1 MKKNYLF
8 GSFVLFFL
16 IALTAVYG
24 LFVPGAYSRETANW
38 AAQAK
43 AQDWAD
49 LLLAAPILLTSS
61 IFAYRKSAKAYLVW
75 LGTLFFIVYS
85 FLLYAFSVHFNTM
98 FPVYMAVLG
107 LSIYFLIF
115 SLAQERHWVDKIYH
129 AENWSRKGSA
139 VLLLVSGILFYLVWG
154 KDIVANLLAG
164 TVPGNII
171 ETGLPTNGVYVIDTA
186 FCLPALIIGG
196 YRLLK
201 KRKLGYVLGG
211 GLLVFSTLMS
221 ANILLLMG
229 YSSAKGLAAET
240 PAIIVFALFTLV
252 NLIFA
257 MNYLAHIRNG

>member
-1 MKKNYLF
+1 MKKNFFF
-8 GSFVLFFL
+8 GSVVLFFL
-16 IALTAVYG
+16 ITITAVYG

-49 LLLAAPILLTSS
+49 LLLAAPIFLISAFLAYKKSS
-61 IFAYRKSAKAYLVW
+61 KAYLVW

-85 FLLYAFSVHFNTM
+85 FLLYAFLVHFNAM

-107 LSIYFLIF
+107 LSIYLLIF
-115 SLAQERHWVDKIYH
+115 SLAQERDLIDKISH

-139 VLLLVSGILFYLVWG
+139 ILLLVSGILFYLVWG
-154 KDIVANLLAG
+154 KEIFANLLAG
-164 TVPGNII
+164 TVPGNIM

-201 KRKLGYVLGG
+201 KKKLGYVLGG

-221 ANILLLMG
+221 ANITLLMG
-229 YSSAKGLAAET
+229 YLSAKGF
-240 PAIIVFALFTLV
+240 PAQMPVILVFLLFTLV
-252 NLIFA
+252 NLIFTVD
-257 MNYLAHIRNG
+257 YLKHIRNE